1 MIDGA
6 PQVHSLARDP
16 NDHLVKVPSIAR
28 AWAAAPQISRDHG
41 TEFQHPAPHCFVG
54 HVEPALGQEIL
65 NVAVAQGK
73 PEVYPNRVLD
83 DRRREAMSA
92 IREMHH
98 AATLSQPSVPS
109 NLVSVTM
116 PDKDTIRVIGL

>member
-6 PQVHSLARDP
+6 PQVHPLAGDP

-28 AWAAAPQISRDHG
+28 AWTAAPQIARDHG

-65 NVAVAQGK
+65 DVAVAQGE
-73 PEVYPNRVLD
+73 PEVQPDRVLD

-92 IREMHH
+92 IGDCENT
-98 AATLSQPSVPS
+98 AEGTSAWSIL
-109 NLVSVTM
+109 
-116 PDKDTIRVIGL
+116 IGLLL